1 MSKVLTNFKETPLAR
16 GNTLQNLASFL
27 RPRDQD
33 QSYPLWLFVPVA
45 LVLAFLVIPPV
56 FFLAY
61 SSLTAGPDAE
71 VAGFTL
77 DNFGNI
83 FESFS
88 EFKILLWNSLVFS
101 IGSAAWALVTGTLLA
116 WLAERTNAPFRG
128 LAYVAA
134 FVSFAIP
141 GLIKVIGWI
150 LLLGPEAGFLNIIVR
165 DLTGVFPLFDIFSMA
180 GMVLVEGFL
189 WTPIVF
195 LLMATPFRSMDPS
208 LEEAAVISGSSD
220 WQVFRKVTLPMAAPS
235 VLAVLM
241 LTFIRSLE
249 AFEIPAL
256 VGLPAGIEVFTTQIF
271 LQLTEGYIPE
281 YGNASAY
288 SVLLIGLVV
297 LSLLPYY
304 RVTQHAHRFTTVT
317 GKGFQPR
324 RKDLGALRWLGGLLL
339 LFLPLIQMFPLVT
352 LFWSSLTPF
361 LQNPSWEALDQI
373 SFNNYVEAFDDSKIL
388 SSIVNSLMIS
398 ITSASAA
405 VFIAFLAA
413 WIVVRTRIRM
423 RWTLDRLTMLPLV
436 FPGIVMGVAVLKTY
450 LTIPIPVYGT
460 IWIIVIAFVARYL
473 PYAMRFSHAGLL
485 GIHRELEESAT
496 ASGAT
501 WGQVARNIVVPL
513 MMPALFAAWIY
524 IFLITIRELS
534 VALLLYSPGS
544 QVISV
549 TIWELWENGH
559 VGTLSAFSLG
569 ITAGTVLI
577 ASLFHRLTRRYGLQV

>member
-1 MSKVLTNFKETPLAR
+1 MSKVLTNFKETHR
-16 GNTLQNLASFL
+16 TTGNSLQTLASFL
-27 RPRDQD
+27 RPRHQD
-33 QSYPLWLFVPVA
+33 QAYPLWLFVPVA
-45 LVLAFLVIPPV
+45 LVLVFLVIPPL
-56 FFLAY
+56 FFIAY

-83 FESFS
+83 FESYS

-101 IGSAAWALVTGTLLA
+101 IGSAAWALVFGTVLA
-116 WLAERTNAPFRG
+116 WLAERSNAPFRG

-150 LLLGPEAGFLNIIVR
+150 LLLGPEAGFLNVIIR
-165 DLTGVFPLFDIFSMA
+165 DLTGIFPLFNIFSMA

-256 VGLPAGIEVFTTQIF
+256 VGLPSGIEVFTTQIY

-288 SVLLIGLVV
+288 SALLIGLVA
-297 LSLLPYY
+297 LTLLPYY
-304 RVTQHAHRFTTVT
+304 RVTQHAHRFTTIT

-324 RKDLGALRWLGGLLL
+324 RKDLGKLRWLGGLLL

-361 LQNPSWEALDQI
+361 LQNPSWEGLDQI
-373 SFNNYVEAFDDSKIL
+373 SFDNYVTAFSDSKIL
-388 SSIVNSLMIS
+388 SSIVNSLTIS

-436 FPGIVMGVAVLKTY
+436 FPCIVMGVAVLKTF
-450 LTIPIPVYGT
+450 LTVPIPVYGT
-460 IWIIVIAFVARYL
+460 IWIIVIAFVSRYL

-549 TIWELWENGH
+549 TIWEMWENGS

-569 ITAGTVLI
+569 ITVGTVLL
-577 ASLFHRLTRRYGLQV
+577 ASLFHRLSRRYGLQI

>member
-1 MSKVLTNFKETPLAR
+1 MSKVLTNFKETHLTR
-16 GNTLQNLASFL
+16 GNSLQTLASFL
-27 RPRDQD
+27 RPRHQD

-45 LVLAFLVIPPV
+45 LVLAFLVIPPL
-56 FFLAY
+56 FFIAY

-71 VAGFTL
+71 VEGLTF

-83 FESFS
+83 FESYS

-116 WLAERTNAPFRG
+116 WLAERSNAPFRG

-150 LLLGPEAGFLNIIVR
+150 LLLGPEAGFLNVIIR
-165 DLTGVFPLFDIFSMA
+165 DLTGIFPLFNIFSMA

-256 VGLPAGIEVFTTQIF
+256 VGLPSGIEVFTTQIY

-288 SVLLIGLVV
+288 SALLIGLVA
-297 LSLLPYY
+297 LTLLPYY
-304 RVTQHAHRFTTVT
+304 RVTQHAHRFTTIT

-324 RKDLGALRWLGGLLL
+324 RKDLGKLRWLGGLLL
-339 LFLPLIQMFPLVT
+339 LFLPLIQLFPLVT

-361 LQNPSWEALDQI
+361 LQNPSWEGLDQI
-373 SFNNYVEAFDDSKIL
+373 SFNNYVTAFSDSKIL
-388 SSIVNSLMIS
+388 SSIVNSLTIS

-460 IWIIVIAFVARYL
+460 IWIIVIAFVARYM
-473 PYAMRFSHAGLL
+473 PYAIRFSHAGLL

-549 TIWELWENGH
+549 TIWEMWENGS

-577 ASLFHRLTRRYGLQV
+577 ASLFHRLSRRYGLQI

>member
-1 MSKVLTNFKETPLAR
+1 MSKVLTNFKETPLTR
-16 GNTLQNLASFL
+16 GNSLQTLASFL

-45 LVLAFLVIPPV
+45 LVLAFLVIPPL

-61 SSLTAGPDAE
+61 SSLTAGPDAD
-71 VAGFTL
+71 VQGFTL
-77 DNFGNI
+77 ANFGNI

-116 WLAERTNAPFRG
+116 WLAERSNAPFRG

-150 LLLGPEAGFLNIIVR
+150 LLLGPEAGFLNVIVR
-165 DLTGVFPLFDIFSMA
+165 DLTGVFPLFNIFSMA
-180 GMVLVEGFL
+180 GMIMVEGFL

-256 VGLPAGIEVFTTQIF
+256 VGLPSGIEVFTTQIF

-288 SVLLIGLVV
+288 SALLIGLVG
-297 LSLLPYY
+297 LSLIPYY
-304 RVTQHAHRFTTVT
+304 RVTRHSYRFATVT

-324 RKDLGALRWLGGLLL
+324 RKDLGKLRWLGGLLL
-339 LFLPLIQMFPLVT
+339 LFLPLIQLFPMVT
-352 LFWSSLTPF
+352 LFWSSLTPY
-361 LQNPSWEALDQI
+361 LQNPSWEALDQL
-373 SFNNYVEAFDDSKIL
+373 SFDNYASAFNDSKIL
-388 SSIVNSLMIS
+388 SSIVNSLTIS

-513 MMPALFAAWIY
+513 MTPALFAAWIY

-559 VGTLSAFSLG
+559 VGALSAFSLG

-577 ASLFHRLTRRYGLQV
+577 ASLFHRLTRRYGLQI

>member
-1 MSKVLTNFKETPLAR
+1 MSKVLTNFKETHLTT
-16 GNTLQNLASFL
+16 GNSSQTLASFL
-27 RPRDQD
+27 RPRHQD

-45 LVLAFLVIPPV
+45 LVLAFLVIPPL
-56 FFLAY
+56 FFIAY
-61 SSLTAGPDAE
+61 SSLIAGPDAE
-71 VAGFTL
+71 VEGFTL
-77 DNFGNI
+77 ANFGNI

-101 IGSAAWALVTGTLLA
+101 IGSAAWALVFGTVLA
-116 WLAERTNAPFRG
+116 WLAERSNAPFRG

-150 LLLGPEAGFLNIIVR
+150 LLLGPNDGFLNVIVR
-165 DLTGVFPLFDIFSMA
+165 DLTGVSHFFNIFSMA

-208 LEEAAVISGSSD
+208 LEEAAIISGSSD

-256 VGLPAGIEVFTTQIF
+256 VGLPSGIEVFTTQIY

-288 SVLLIGLVV
+288 SVLLIGLVG

-304 RVTQHAHRFTTVT
+304 RVTQHAHRFTTIT

-361 LQNPSWEALDQI
+361 LQNPSWEALDQL
-373 SFNNYVEAFDDSKIL
+373 SFDNYATAFNDSKIL
-388 SSIVNSLMIS
+388 SSIVNSLTIS

-450 LTIPIPVYGT
+450 LTVPIPIYGT
-460 IWIIVIAFVARYL
+460 IWIIVIAFVSRYL

-485 GIHRELEESAT
+485 GIHQELEESAT

-549 TIWELWENGH
+549 TIWEMWENGS

-577 ASLFHRLTRRYGLQV
+577 ASLFHRLSRRYGLQI